1 MKISE
6 GYNVAVKKYG
16 QEIADRMK
24 DVGMPKAFID
34 TACRFYV
41 EDGVP
46 IETLQDDFKKWNRYV
61 LNNPSFTAKGNNNLN
76 VFKTYLDFKRELQKA
91 MMPFICPNPIYNDGN
106 ISIGELKT
114 QRDARWFP
122 IQNFAFPDENNDYCV
137 SKKVGGYNQF
147 QKYHQDGYKMLIIYD
162 KSKSSNDEFKRV
174 LVMAKNGELRFWN
187 NFDIPCGTTKRLNDP
202 IWAYIDTLPHK
213 AQIAL
218 SEFAESTL
226 ETNDMINNK
235 TNKNETKNMNR
246 KNTIRLTES
255 ELKKVITESVKKIL
269 KENNESFD
277 FRKELLRITQI
288 YLRDLKG
295 YAEGYRDVIDDD
307 MELNDAIY
315 QAIGSV
321 CDLRDT
327 LELGEPFRQ
336 GVSQG
341 NLTFTDITGDI

>member
-1 MKISE
+1 MKNR
-6 GYNVAVKKYG
+6 GYRFFIIRDSKCLYKKNARHVIVSVAKNGSWWFV
-16 QEIADRMK
+16 DS
-24 DVGMPKAFID
+24 DDD
-34 TACRFYV
+34 TMVDYHIGTERTDNHMLKSDY
-41 EDGVP
+41 
-46 IETLQDDFKKWNRYV
+46 IK
-61 LNNPSFTAKGNNNLN
+61 
-76 VFKTYLDFKRELQKA
+76 
-91 MMPFICPNPIYNDGN
+91 
-106 ISIGELKT
+106 SIGEGAMK
-114 QRDARWFP
+114 A
-122 IQNFAFPDENNDYCV
+122 IQDKITTNEN
-137 SKKVGGYNQF
+137 
-147 QKYHQDGYKMLIIYD
+147 
-162 KSKSSNDEFKRV
+162 KR
-174 LVMAKNGELRFWN
+174 
-187 NFDIPCGTTKRLNDP
+187 
-202 IWAYIDTLPHK
+202 Y
-213 AQIAL
+213 
-218 SEFAESTL
+218 
-226 ETNDMINNK
+226 
-235 TNKNETKNMNR
+235 KNMNR

-315 QAIGSV
+315 QAIESV